1 MAAILVQIPVVVA
14 ADGLLTTPLPTRT
27 RRLHVRWQTGYGI
40 LLFMGIVLNA
50 LLRAYQGA
58 ASSPSL
64 ADDSAG
70 FVANVLML
78 AEQALQYRP
87 LGSSA
92 TPIYLVAAYAA
103 LESGGSESERVE
115 ALLAEYQS
123 DFEIA
128 RWLDMA
134 QSFRTQLWSPRPNF
148 SLGTYFGR
156 RSWRG

>member
-1 MAAILVQIPVVVA
+1 MAAILAQIPVVA
-14 ADGLLTTPLPTRT
+14 GGDGRLTTPLPTRN

-40 LLFMGIVLNA
+40 LLFMAIVLNA
-50 LLRAYQGA
+50 MLRAYQGG

-64 ADDSAG
+64 ADESAD
-70 FVANVLML
+70 FIANVLTL

-92 TPIYLVAAYAA
+92 TPVYLVAAYAA
-103 LESGGSESERVE
+103 LEGGESESELVE

-123 DFEIA
+123 DFKSA

-134 QSFRTQLWSPRPNF
+134 RMFRARLRSPRPN
-148 SLGTYFGR
+148 LALL
-156 RSWRG
+156 WERG